1 MWDGPD
7 KIGDVLHEFALIV
20 PVKPPTV
27 GKSRLRGVDDEQR
40 RALAQAFALD
50 TIAVCLDVGAA
61 GVLVSTDDATFS
73 VRCSGLGCATI
84 PDGDTRDLNSAL
96 LQAAADARR
105 RWPDAAPV
113 ALCADL
119 PALTAGDLREALGL
133 VSPGAPAF
141 VADADGTGTTLYTA
155 SYAGFDPRF
164 GVGSR
169 RAHLA
174 AGATA
179 IAGELP
185 TLRRDV
191 DDLDDLRAAI
201 ALGVGPE
208 TTRLAHLGGDRS
220 RLK

>member
-1 MWDGPD
+1 
-7 KIGDVLHEFALIV
+7 VLHEFALVV

-27 GKSRLRGVDDEQR
+27 GKSRLRGIDDEQR
-40 RALAQAFALD
+40 RSLAQAFALD
-50 TIAVCLDVGAA
+50 TIAVCLDVDPA
-61 GVLVSTDDATFS
+61 GVLVSTDDAAFS
-73 VRCSGLGCATI
+73 ARCSAMGCATI
-84 PDGDTRDLNSAL
+84 PDGDTRELNAAL
-96 LQAAADARR
+96 LQAAAEARR

-119 PALTAGDLREALGL
+119 PALTTFDLRTALGL
-133 VSPGAPAF
+133 VDVGAPAF
-141 VADADGTGTTLYTA
+141 VADAEGTGTTLYTS

-164 GVGSR
+164 GIDSR

-174 AGATA
+174 SGATE

-201 ALGVGPE
+201 SLGVGPE
-208 TTRLAHLGGDRS
+208 TRRLAHLIAAAG
-220 RLK
+220 